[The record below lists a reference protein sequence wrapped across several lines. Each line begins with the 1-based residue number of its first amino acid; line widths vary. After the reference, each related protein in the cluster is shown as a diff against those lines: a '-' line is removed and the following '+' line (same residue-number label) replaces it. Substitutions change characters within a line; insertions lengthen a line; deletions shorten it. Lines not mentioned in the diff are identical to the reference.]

1 MRRRISALLLGV
13 PLVAGIVASPLPPA
27 VAWVWAAQ
35 PGAAS
40 PQLAAGGPTLRQM
53 IGQKLMVAM
62 RGTRP
67 GPGLLDRIRRGEVGG
82 VILFSANIRSPAQ
95 LARLT
100 RTLRRA
106 ARTGGRPPLLIATDQ
121 EGGLVK
127 RVGWAPPSLS
137 PPRMGALGSPAAA
150 RSQGKGTGRMLSCAG
165 INHDLAP
172 VADVPRSTAS
182 FMFQQGRTWSFDA
195 SVTTMLSN
203 AFAGGLLANGVLPTL
218 KHFPGIGLAAR
229 NTDTNVVTI
238 SASRRALAPGLRA
251 YRRGI
256 ADRLPLVMLSN
267 AAYSA
272 YDPSGAAAGWSRAI
286 SLGLLR
292 GNLGFRGISITD
304 SLSGTAG
311 ARGIAASV
319 LAVRAARAG
328 TDMILLTGSARES
341 NATFSR
347 LLSAARDGRIP
358 LSRLRAS
365 HHRILATKARI
376 TPPPADATNPT
387 VNAPVS
393 ALVAGGRLGAGTAPV
408 RTTWSATDG
417 CRIALYSLRRQRGGG
432 RWAGQTLPSGLAT
445 SVVQPLPVAATFR
458 YGARATDG
466 AGNTSGWA
474 AGKPFVVRRAQES
487 DGGVVY
493 QKRWFTASSGAAS
506 GGRVAYSNVA
516 GARVTFSFTGSSVA
530 WVARR
535 GPHLG
540 AAAVSIDGR
549 QPRRINLHA
558 PIRRHRAIVF
568 ARRWA
573 SQGQHT
579 LTIVNLATDG
589 HPRID
594 VDAFLRL
601 VRKV

>member
-256 ADRLPLVMLSN
+256 ADRLPLIMPRTRRIPPTTLVAQPL
-267 AAYSA
+267 AGHGPSA
-272 YDPSGAAAGWSRAI
+272 WACCA
-286 SLGLLR
+286 
-292 GNLGFRGISITD
+292 GISA
-304 SLSGTAG
+304 S
-311 ARGIAASV
+311 AAS
-319 LAVRAARAG
+319 R
-328 TDMILLTGSARES
+328 SQ
-341 NATFSR
+341 
-347 LLSAARDGRIP
+347 IP
-358 LSRLRAS
+358 SVE
-365 HHRILATKARI
+365 
-376 TPPPADATNPT
+376 P
-387 VNAPVS
+387 
-393 ALVAGGRLGAGTAPV
+393 
-408 RTTWSATDG
+408 
-417 CRIALYSLRRQRGGG
+417 RQRG
-432 RWAGQTLPSGLAT
+432 ASQPACSPSG
-445 SVVQPLPVAATFR
+445 QHEP
-458 YGARATDG
+458 ART
-466 AGNTSGWA
+466 
-474 AGKPFVVRRAQES
+474 
-487 DGGVVY
+487 
-493 QKRWFTASSGAAS
+493 
-506 GGRVAYSNVA
+506 
-516 GARVTFSFTGSSVA
+516 
-530 WVARR
+530 
-535 GPHLG
+535 
-540 AAAVSIDGR
+540 
-549 QPRRINLHA
+549 
-558 PIRRHRAIVF
+558 
-568 ARRWA
+568 
-573 SQGQHT
+573 
-579 LTIVNLATDG
+579 
-589 HPRID
+589 
-594 VDAFLRL
+594 
-601 VRKV
+601 

>member
-1 MRRRISALLLGV
+1 
-13 PLVAGIVASPLPPA
+13 
-27 VAWVWAAQ
+27 
-35 PGAAS
+35 
-40 PQLAAGGPTLRQM
+40 
-53 IGQKLMVAM
+53 
-62 RGTRP
+62 
-67 GPGLLDRIRRGEVGG
+67 
-82 VILFSANIRSPAQ
+82 
-95 LARLT
+95 
-100 RTLRRA
+100 
-106 ARTGGRPPLLIATDQ
+106 
-121 EGGLVK
+121 
-127 RVGWAPPSLS
+127 
-137 PPRMGALGSPAAA
+137 
-150 RSQGKGTGRMLSCAG
+150 
-165 INHDLAP
+165 
-172 VADVPRSTAS
+172 
-182 FMFQQGRTWSFDA
+182 
-195 SVTTMLSN
+195 
-203 AFAGGLLANGVLPTL
+203 
-218 KHFPGIGLAAR
+218 
-229 NTDTNVVTI
+229 
-238 SASRRALAPGLRA
+238 
-251 YRRGI
+251 
-256 ADRLPLVMLSN
+256 
-267 AAYSA
+267 
-272 YDPSGAAAGWSRAI
+272 
-286 SLGLLR
+286 
-292 GNLGFRGISITD
+292 
-304 SLSGTAG
+304 
-311 ARGIAASV
+311 
-319 LAVRAARAG
+319 
-328 TDMILLTGSARES
+328 MILLTGSERES
-341 NATFSR
+341 NATFNS
-347 LLSAARDGRIP
+347 LLNAARDGRIP

-365 HHRILATKARI
+365 HRRILDAKARI
-376 TPPPADATNPT
+376 TPPPADATVPA
-387 VNAPVS
+387 VDAPIS
-393 ALVAGGRLGAGTAPV
+393 ALVAGGSLGVSTAPV

-417 CRIALYSLRRQRGGG
+417 CRIARNGLRRQRGGG
-432 RWAGQTLPSGLAT
+432 AWAGQTLPSSPAT
-445 SVVQPLPVAATFR
+445 SVVQSLPIAATFR